1 MGMAVNVILV
11 TLVTDF
17 TVLIKMNANLF
28 NMIAHQ
34 KQLGK

>member
-1 MGMAVNVILV
+1 MGMVVNVILV

-17 TVLIKMNANLF
+17 TVLIKTNANPF

-34 KQLGK
+34 KQHGK